1 MGDISL
7 ALAEALVQSALT
19 ATAEKFKRPVCV
31 AVVDSAGFLVAFVRQ
46 DSTPLRSIAISQGKA
61 YTAVRLGTRTQVLS
75 ERIKRGEV
83 QLGDFCDDKFTSLP
97 GGAPL
102 KDAAGRLIG
111 AVGVSGLAAAEDQEI
126 VDALAEAVAKSSS
139 SG

>member
-46 DSTPLRSIAISQGKA
+46 DSTPLRSIAISQGPIDLDFDRPSTHWRDTIGLQGKCID
-61 YTAVRLGTRTQVLS
+61 RHILDF
-75 ERIKRGEV
+75 GEFQSSWIEHNV
-83 QLGDFCDDKFTSLP
+83 QLTYHVHS
-97 GGAPL
+97 
-102 KDAAGRLIG
+102 
-111 AVGVSGLAAAEDQEI
+111 
-126 VDALAEAVAKSSS
+126 
-139 SG
+139 